1 MWLYDVTKTFSSV
14 AVSFLLSSQWKSW
27 GMILF
32 IKLYLQT
39 THTDCLPSCKV
50 KYICVVFLNTL
61 KWVILLGFSF
71 RSYITVYG
79 EYSESKC
86 SSFRKWPLWPQ
97 WHVVSILCLPWVWT
111 SATRCNHSV
120 TFCNEAFG
128 SCAVTEARL
137 GIIVSRPPANKSHI
151 LACIVIWWTYCWI
164 SISTHLRVQL
174 ASLTFILP
182 CW

>member
-71 RSYITVYG
+71 RSYIT
-79 EYSESKC
+79 C
-86 SSFRKWPLWPQ
+86 LWRIFRKQVLFIQKVALVATVTCGKHPMPPLSLNISNQVQPQ
-97 WHVVSILCLPWVWT
+97 CDILQWGLWLLCCHGS
-111 SATRCNHSV
+111 SAGHNC
-120 TFCNEAFG
+120 
-128 SCAVTEARL
+128 
-137 GIIVSRPPANKSHI
+137 
-151 LACIVIWWTYCWI
+151 
-164 SISTHLRVQL
+164 Q
-174 ASLTFILP
+174 
-182 CW
+182 